1 MRGTSDELISSYLEI
16 DRIIGCF
23 QTGTHASSVHWNS
36 SGSIIQSESVLLR
49 ATLIADISI
58 IV

>member
-23 QTGTHASSVHWNS
+23 EIGTHASSVHWNS

-49 ATLIADISI
+49 ATLITNLSI
-58 IV
+58 VV